1 MPTDLTVPE
10 VGESIS
16 EVEIESWLKQVG
28 DKVEVDEELV
38 ELATDK
44 VNVPVPAPI
53 AGYLV
58 KILKTEGQA
67 ANVGDVIAVLDDA
80 PPNGVAN
87 ADSKQAAA
95 PAQDASSNGEA
106 SSKAPPVADEPH
118 PTKPPAA
125 TDAQPVADGPPHAG
139 PARIMP
145 AAQRLLDENNLN
157 PADVSA
163 SGPGGRLL
171 KEDVQAFLD
180 GKTQTAGV
188 PPQPAD
194 DGGPEPCVTPK
205 HAPPQAADPLP
216 DEERVRMTPLRRT
229 IAKSLIKAQQTAAL
243 LTTFNEV
250 DMTGVME
257 LRAKYKE
264 HFEKVH
270 GVKLGFMSFF
280 VKASIDALKQFPAV
294 NAEVDGDHVVYKNH
308 YDIGVAIG
316 GGKGLVV
323 PVLRNADALSF
334 ADVEKSIGAFA
345 KRAKDNTLDLKDLQG
360 GTFTITNGGVYGSLL
375 STPIV
380 NPPQSGVLGMHGII
394 RRPIALGTPGKDER
408 VEIRPMMYV
417 ALTYDHRIVDG
428 REAVT
433 FLRRI
438 KDAIEDPSRMLLEA

>member
-10 VGESIS
+10 VGESIT

-28 DKVEVDEELV
+28 DPVEADEELV

-44 VNVPVPAPI
+44 VNVPVPAPK
-53 AGYLV
+53 AGYIV
-58 KILKTEGQA
+58 QILKTEGES

-80 PPNGVAN
+80 PPNGVAPP
-87 ADSKQAAA
+87 AKQAAPAVKEAA
-95 PAQDASSNGEA
+95 PAVKDA
-106 SSKAPPVADEPH
+106 APA
-118 PTKPPAA
+118 PTPPAPA
-125 TDAQPVADGPPHAG
+125 ADADGPV
-139 PARIMP
+139 MP
-145 AAQRLLDENNLN
+145 AAQRLLDEHGL
-157 PADVSA
+157 SA
-163 SGPGGRLL
+163 SAVPATGPGGRLL
-171 KEDVQAFLD
+171 KEDVQNYL
-180 GKTQTAGV
+180 Q
-188 PPQPAD
+188 QAD
-194 DGGPEPCVTPK
+194 QSAPEPCGPPTPP
-205 HAPPQAADPLP
+205 APAPAASSAKPAP
-216 DEERVRMTPLRRT
+216 APTGEPREDEERVRMTPLRRT
-229 IAKSLIKAQQTAAL
+229 IAKSLVSAQQTAAL

-250 DMTGVME
+250 DMTGVMS
-257 LRAKYKE
+257 LRASYKE

-280 VKASIDALKQFPAV
+280 VKAAVDALKQFPAV
-294 NAEVDGDHVVYKNH
+294 NAEVQGDHVLYKNH

-334 ADVEKSIGAFA
+334 AEIEKSIGAFA
-345 KRAKDNTLDLKDLQG
+345 GQAKNNTLALSDLQG

-375 STPIV
+375 SNPIV

-394 RRPIALGTPGKDER
+394 RRPIAVNPGTPKEAIE
-408 VEIRPMMYV
+408 VRPMMYI